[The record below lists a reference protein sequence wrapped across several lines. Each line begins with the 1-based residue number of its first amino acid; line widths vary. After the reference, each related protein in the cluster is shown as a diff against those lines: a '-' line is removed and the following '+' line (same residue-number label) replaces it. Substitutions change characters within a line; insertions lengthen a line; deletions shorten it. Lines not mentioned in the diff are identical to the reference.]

1 MAGQKHM
8 VEVIKPQMEIDES
21 LDLQE
26 RGWVIQRIGWVLL
39 YAFLIIAALGLF
51 GEGVLSKKSINES
64 AASIEYE
71 KFFRYEGRME
81 IKVDVSR
88 STGNQTIVAFPN
100 NYLKHFQIV
109 SILPEPKEN
118 RVQGNKVNYI
128 FEGTAPMNIVFYLV
142 PKQVGQISGELT
154 VNNDTFNLSHFIY
167 P

>member
-8 VEVIKPQMEIDES
+8 VEVIKPQLEIDES

-26 RGWVIQRIGWVLL
+26 RGWVIQRIGWILL
-39 YAFLIIAALGLF
+39 YAFVVIAALGFF
-51 GEGVLSKKSINES
+51 GEGVLSKKSVEAS
-64 AASIEYE
+64 AASIQYE

-81 IKVDVSR
+81 MKVDVSS

-100 NYLKHFQIV
+100 SYLKHFQIE

-118 RVQGNKVNYI
+118 RVQGDKVNYI

-142 PKQVGQISGELT
+142 PKQRGRISGVVT
-154 VNNDTFNLSHFIY
+154 VNNDSFNLSHFIY